1 MATDTHAKAT
11 LRGRAVHELA
21 ELAIITSYLYVTLGA
36 VILMKV
42 SVLRDQGISFA
53 PWGIAVQ

>member
-1 MATDTHAKAT
+1 VATETHAKAT
-11 LRGRAVHELA
+11 LRRRAIRELA
-21 ELAIITSYLYVTLGA
+21 ELAIVTSYLYVTLGA